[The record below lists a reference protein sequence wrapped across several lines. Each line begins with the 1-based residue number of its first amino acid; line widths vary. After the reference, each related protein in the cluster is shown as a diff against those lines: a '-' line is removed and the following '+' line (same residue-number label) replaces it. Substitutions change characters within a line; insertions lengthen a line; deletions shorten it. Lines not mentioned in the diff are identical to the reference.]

1 MKSCEREANL
11 EGESGKG
18 PAVTPHHGG
27 ELRSPVLGAAS
38 TGSKCLFVSP
48 VGAGAEGNIRK
59 IVARFGHEQFDFLLL
74 VYDDSPYA
82 DACFSRCRI
91 IHDRQPL
98 FPQLKTHLT
107 PELCR
112 GYEYVFVWMDDLDVL
127 EFDPQRFLR
136 ILREHRIE
144 LAQPSLSPDSAIS
157 HEIVVHRDGRIGRYT
172 DFVEQMALVFEGK
185 KWERCWELIR
195 MDENPW
201 GWGYDELLYACCRCR
216 RMAIIDAE
224 VVRHL
229 RQGAY
234 HAAACA
240 ARRRLLD
247 ELGRFYVSRKST
259 LCDVSDRPW
268 RKRVMTPLR
277 LIRHR
282 LFVDLYATPPV
293 YRLRRFIR
301 ARVRPLLAKRKFVDR
316 SGR

>member
-1 MKSCEREANL
+1 MKPCETEANL

-18 PAVTPHHGG
+18 PALTPHHGG
-27 ELRSPVLGAAS
+27 ELRSPALGAAS

-48 VGAGAEGNIRK
+48 VGAGAEENIRK

-74 VYDDSPYA
+74 VYDDSSYA
-82 DACFSRCRI
+82 QDCFSRCRVI
-91 IHDRQPL
+91 RDKQPL
-98 FPQLKTHLT
+98 FHQLKTHLT

-112 GYEYVFVWMDDLDVL
+112 RYEYVFVWMDDLDIL
-127 EFDPQRFLR
+127 EFDPQRFLQ
-136 ILREHRIE
+136 IVREHRIE
-144 LAQPSLSPDSAIS
+144 LAQPSLSQDSVIS

-172 DFVEQMALVFEGK
+172 DFIEQMAFVFEGRR
-185 KWERCWELIR
+185 WERFWKLIR
-195 MDENPW
+195 KDENPW
-201 GWGYDELLYACCRCR
+201 GWGYDELLYAHCGFR

-224 VVRHL
+224 VIRHL

-234 HAAACA
+234 HSA
-240 ARRRLLD
+240 ARVARRKLLD
-247 ELGRFYVSRKST
+247 ELGHLWVSRKQT

-268 RKRVMTPLR
+268 HKHVTIPLR